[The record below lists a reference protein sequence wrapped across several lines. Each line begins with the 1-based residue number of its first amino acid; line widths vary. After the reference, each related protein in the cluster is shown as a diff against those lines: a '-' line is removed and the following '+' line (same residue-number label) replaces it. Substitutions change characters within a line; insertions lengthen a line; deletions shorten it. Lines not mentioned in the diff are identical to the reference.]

1 MHEPV
6 SDNLGSDTSRRR
18 FWISIGVV
26 LALVTMLVLYMLVPS
41 GHSGPAPRLSLDKT
55 TSPGPPVLAR
65 SEEETALIAPQQ
77 QWVSANAAW
86 VPVDIGAVEPD
97 RVPIYKEV
105 IEGRVLVTLEPDM
118 WTWDVGEK
126 ISIEVPQIGET
137 YESVIDRVE
146 TGLGVNR
153 SYIGHLI
160 DDDRPY
166 SFVITVGERNAF
178 AHLSTPEGSY
188 ELVGNT
194 EFAWLMPT
202 ANMDQH
208 VDYSKP
214 DYFIP
219 GESGG
224 GW

>member
-1 MHEPV
+1 
-6 SDNLGSDTSRRR
+6 
-18 FWISIGVV
+18 
-26 LALVTMLVLYMLVPS
+26 
-41 GHSGPAPRLSLDKT
+41 
-55 TSPGPPVLAR
+55 
-65 SEEETALIAPQQ
+65 
-77 QWVSANAAW
+77 
-86 VPVDIGAVEPD
+86 
-97 RVPIYKEV
+97 
-105 IEGRVLVTLEPDM
+105 M
-118 WTWDVGEK
+118 WTWDMGEM

-153 SYIGHLI
+153 SYIGRLI
-160 DDDRPY
+160 DDDHPY

-178 AHLSTPEGSY
+178 AHLGTPEGSY

-219 GESGG
+219 GENDSG
-224 GW
+224 W